1 MIQRGEL
8 DWHWIITSYTVT
20 VSFSSPFYCC
30 QTKYGF
36 PLPLLLGAEPLPSI
50 KTSWLS
56 SCLWFQATRARED
69 GKFVSTLMRTCTY
82 FCPRCCDVS
91 MSFGEGNVLSV
102 FCETWTLGV
111 LQYDVPNA
119 ELDRQET
126 QGKEAL
132 FFPRDM

>member
-1 MIQRGEL
+1 M
-8 DWHWIITSYTVT
+8 
-20 VSFSSPFYCC
+20 SFSSPFYCC

-36 PLPLLLGAEPLPSI
+36 LLPLLLGAEPLPSI

-56 SCLWFQATRARED
+56 FCLWFQATQARED
-69 GKFVSTLMRTCTY
+69 GKFVSTLIRTCTY

-119 ELDRQET
+119 DKVPPSAELDRQEH
-126 QGKEAL
+126 KEKKPCS
-132 FFPRDM
+132 FPETCREPVLQN